1 MSSEIQVFDFYHN
14 KFAGDQRQAHQFI
27 PYVYGKISAKGI
39 QWILNEKKFP
49 TPMVNPLTITAA
61 LADERMQEKFSMDY
75 RQNQESFTDDLAQ
88 WEHAKDCI
96 IRDPANCADHTKLVL
111 ELGVHELLKPVEP
124 VLVMPAD
131 TDFKCKPSD
140 HIKMDKISEKKLK
153 FISVAAEAIQIILEY
168 LSVDMKTSLAD
179 ILGNQDIDE
188 RTKLVNIWEWLET
201 FRVDNPSII
210 GEVQQDMQNLS
221 QIDSFADAILRV
233 KDMNILQHELK
244 VLGQPYT
251 DRELIVIHAGKL
263 RGDVFKEVNYKWLQ
277 KSTRPTHSKPSL
289 SRTTQPAVV
298 STASLT
304 WSWDDYC
311 DDISRYHN
319 TDNTVRT
326 KSTVLLSKAVSESQV
341 YSVNADAEIESKV
354 LALYHQRY
362 GPTPPSHHFQRN
374 DSRSQPYQRG
384 SPTLRAGRWHHNR
397 RENQIPANNSPYAS
411 QFTDVPEAQFRSQV
425 PQQSPFRSQVP
436 YSPLKKSSTSGY
448 SDHLPP
454 RDAPGRGRG
463 HFNSKRKFQAFQSSP
478 IKRAYTAYVE
488 NFQTG
493 QALDMSAPMDSYED
507 FVCKN
512 SMVYSATCF
521 ENSIDS
527 PQQSAQ
533 DARSDYN
540 SVAEQITY
548 WDEIPQE
555 EEEDASVFFMSMGAK

>member
-39 QWILNEKKFP
+39 QWILNESKFP

-61 LADERMQEKFSMDY
+61 LADERMQEKFSTVY
-75 RQNQESFTDDLAQ
+75 RQKLVEFTDDLAH
-88 WEHAKDCI
+88 WEHAKECI
-96 IRDPANCADHTKLVL
+96 IQDPANCADHAKLVV
-111 ELGVHELLKPVEP
+111 ELRVHELIRPVEP

-289 SRTTQPAVV
+289 SRTTKSAAP
-298 STASLT
+298 STAPLT

-326 KSTVLLSKAVSESQV
+326 KSTVLLSKITSESQV
-341 YSVNADAEIESKV
+341 YSANTDAEIESKV

-362 GPTPPSHHFQRN
+362 GSAPPPHHFQRN
-374 DSRSQPYQRG
+374 DNRFQSHQRG
-384 SPTLRAGRWHHNR
+384 SPISRAGRWHNNR
-397 RENQIPANNSPYAS
+397 RESQISANNSPYAS
-411 QFTDVPEAQFRSQV
+411 QFTDFPESHFRSQV
-425 PQQSPFRSQVP
+425 PQQSPFRSQIP
-436 YSPLKKSSTSGY
+436 YSPSRQPVTSVY

-454 RDAPGRGRG
+454 RNPAASGRGR
-463 HFNSKRKFQAFQSSP
+463 FNSKRKFPTPQPSP

-488 NFQTG
+488 GFHINS
-493 QALDMSAPMDSYED
+493 MSSTDVPMDSYED

-512 SMVYSATCF
+512 SMAYSTVCSD
-521 ENSIDS
+521 NPMSS
-527 PQQSAQ
+527 SQQSGQ
-533 DARSDYN
+533 DIIADADDDTEPIS
-540 SVAEQITY
+540 Y
-548 WDEIPQE
+548 WHETPQE
-555 EEEDASVFFMSMGAK
+555 EDGDASVFFASMGVK